1 MDPQPISSLSIIV
14 PVLDEAPSLR
24 ELVARI
30 QRVMGDL
37 ADRFEV
43 IVVDDGS
50 ADGSFAV
57 LEGLRKE
64 DSRLKVIQLRCTH
77 GKATAL
83 GVGFKEAQG
92 NVLITM
98 DGDLQDQPED
108 IPKLLAKLAE
118 GYDLVCGWR
127 VKRKDP
133 WRKVLASR
141 IFNRVTRWLTSVRV
155 HDSNCGL
162 KAFRREVVEGLG
174 IHGELHRYIPVIAQ
188 WKGFKVAELP
198 VAHEARRYGASKYG
212 AERFLRGFFDL
223 LTVMMLTRYS
233 RRPLHLFGL
242 FGLAAFV
249 AGTAINLY
257 LIGGWILGKW
267 WLGDRPLLLLGVL
280 LMILGVQFGLFGL
293 LAEMVTYGNRN
304 PDNPSI
310 RNKLT

>member
-1 MDPQPISSLSIIV
+1 MDPHPSYLVSIIV
-14 PVLDEAPSLR
+14 PVLDEAPSLP
-24 ELVARI
+24 ELVSRI
-30 QRVMGDL
+30 QKTMSAL
-37 ADRFEV
+37 PYHYEI

-50 ADGSFAV
+50 DDNSFQV
-57 LEGLRKE
+57 LSHLRQEEGRIG
-64 DSRLKVIQLRCTH
+64 VIQLRRTS
-77 GKATAL
+77 GKATARA
-83 GVGFKEAQG
+83 VGFREAKG
-92 NVLITM
+92 SHIVTL

-108 IPKLLAKLAE
+108 IPKLLAKLDE
-118 GYDLVCGWR
+118 GGDLVCGWR

-141 IFNRVTRWLTSVRV
+141 IFNRVTRWLTGVRV
-155 HDSNCGL
+155 HDANCGL
-162 KAFRREVVEGLG
+162 KAFRREVIEDLG

-212 AERFLRGFFDL
+212 TERFLRGFFDL

-233 RRPLHLFGL
+233 RRPLHLFGV

-249 AGTAINLY
+249 AGSAINLY
-257 LIGGWILGKW
+257 LVGGWILQKW
-267 WLGDRPLLLLGVL
+267 WLGDRPLLLFGVL

-304 PDNPSI
+304 PDHPSI